1 MQVGAEPQ
9 FLHGVSAVPDGTAIL
24 CSGNRLSGH
33 RVQPS
38 GLRPQPAF
46 SGVELSHSP
55 VSTTQ
60 WLTASTVSM
69 SYRQGSEHCGLGT
82 RAEDQKGEKPAMRK
96 VLVLCLAICFVFAL
110 TALAFDDMRSEER
123 RVGKECR
130 SRCCSY

>member
-24 CSGNRLSGH
+24 CSGNRLSEH

-60 WLTASTVSM
+60 CLTASTVSM
-69 SYRQGSEHCGLGT
+69 SYRQASRASFYNDTAATGRYSHSLARKRGL
-82 RAEDQKGEKPAMRK
+82 
-96 VLVLCLAICFVFAL
+96 
-110 TALAFDDMRSEER
+110 
-123 RVGKECR
+123 
-130 SRCCSY
+130 